1 MKKNSRSYKKKGGSG
16 DGIFGSNPGSY
27 PDSVGTFGAV
37 DAEANYGKMPNM
49 FSSNQIGGMGY
60 GFSNDDAS
68 LVPSVAG
75 SYFPIKPT
83 CSSAIDLA
91 RGGNNFIGGGKKLKG
106 GIVLVGGRKR
116 KGTKRS
122 STSKRSSTK
131 KRSSTS
137 KSKGKRS
144 STSKS
149 SSTSKGSS
157 TLKKWWQQGCNK
169 LKGGFF
175 VV

>member
-49 FSSNQIGGMGY
+49 FASNQIGGMGY

-68 LVPSVAG
+68 MVPSVAG

-91 RGGNNFIGGGKKLKG
+91 RGGNNFIGGGGKKLKG
-106 GIVLVGGRKR
+106 GIVLVGGRKRSSKGKR

-131 KRSSTS
+131 KR
-137 KSKGKRS
+137 KRS
-144 STSKS
+144 S
-149 SSTSKGSS
+149 SS